1 MNTKHS
7 IVTYSGRVISE
18 VHYSYIRLKNDVT
31 ITFHLN
37 NNYSCLYLVQYTLSI
52 YPVESCLM
60 LVKVSLRAHAALRNE
75 DTMKTLKRLR

>member
-7 IVTYSGRVISE
+7 IVDELFLKFIN
-18 VHYSYIRLKNDVT
+18 HYSYIRLKNDVT

-75 DTMKTLKRLR
+75 DTMKTPKRLR

>member
-7 IVTYSGRVISE
+7 IVDE
-18 VHYSYIRLKNDVT
+18 LFLKFIRLKNDVT

-75 DTMKTLKRLR
+75 DTMKTPKRLR

>member
-7 IVTYSGRVISE
+7 IVDSGRVISE

-60 LVKVSLRAHAALRNE
+60 LVKVSLRENL
-75 DTMKTLKRLR
+75 